1 MYSFHLFSSSEYESA
16 SKTDLPYI
24 FTVAVCVIFSAMAL
38 TFLVYDR
45 FVRRRNSKVI
55 EAAAKSNEIINTLFP
70 QQVRDR
76 LFANKQQDSN
86 TGNTKS
92 KLKNMMNTGDYAA
105 SSDDEEIDDDIMY
118 KTKPIADLFPET
130 TILFADI
137 AGFTAWSSVR
147 EPSQV
152 FILLETLYRAFDE
165 IAKKRRVF
173 KVETV
178 GGTCSILCYIKLDC
192 LRGLLK
198 VPLLYF
204 AMLDCYVAVTGL
216 PEPRKDHAVAMA
228 RFARDCLIKMRSLS
242 KKLEVTLGPDT
253 GDLAMR
259 VGMHRSV

>member
-1 MYSFHLFSSSEYESA
+1 MPLTKYRYNETKFIPGHCVYSFYLYSSNEYVAESE
-16 SKTDLPYI
+16 TDMPYI
-24 FTVAVCVIFSAMAL
+24 FTVAICVIFSAMAV

-45 FVRRRNSKVI
+45 FVQRRNNKVI
-55 EAAAKSNEIINTLFP
+55 DAATKSNEIINTLFP

-76 LFANKQQDSN
+76 LFANRQQDMEVN
-86 TGNTKS
+86 NTKS
-92 KLKNMMNTGDYAA
+92 KLKSMINTGDYAA
-105 SSDDEEIDDDIMY
+105 STDDEEIDDNIMY

-178 GGTCSILCYIKLDC
+178 GG
-192 LRGLLK
+192 
-198 VPLLYF
+198 
-204 AMLDCYVAVTGL
+204 M
-216 PEPRKDHAVAMA
+216 
-228 RFARDCLIKMRSLS
+228 
-242 KKLEVTLGPDT
+242 
-253 GDLAMR
+253 
-259 VGMHRSV
+259 